1 MADKLNQRNVIN
13 EARGSFVAPYLC
25 RNARQ
30 PRERT
35 RGNRSTEAFRPL
47 RCTVADM
54 DGFLQVR
61 EESSEVE
68 RKIWHLSSVEQMQS
82 PRPGGLG
89 MAKGVGEH
97 EDY

>member
-1 MADKLNQRNVIN
+1 MSNQLQASRRVADMLNQRDVTN
-13 EARGSFVAPYLC
+13 EAGGSFVAPYLC
-25 RNARQ
+25 RSARQ

-35 RGNRSTEAFRPL
+35 QGNRSTEVFRPP

-82 PRPGGLG
+82 PGPGG
-89 MAKGVGEH
+89 
-97 EDY
+97 